1 MRTFMEIATVNDHR
15 KKIAVLAVLTF
26 LAMC

>member
-1 MRTFMEIATVNDHR
+1 MRTFMEIVTVNDHR